1 MKKII
6 LMCLFGLMF
15 SQTELTTKVFEF
27 NSIEVSN
34 AQQELDIRGALAGY
48 GLSNIL
54 ISFYDFD
61 TSEQTDFAFYLRL
74 DDSDGPAEANI
85 IYIESRENYEGFTA
99 TLGRYIPFD
108 LNSDDI
114 IFIEPLSVWG
124 SGSFPFYGNLK
135 LAITAEFPIEDT
147 GYIEEGFDFCLVPG
161 NNLVAFPCDNP
172 VSVETA
178 IPELAQA
185 EIEQIIGAGQAA
197 TNLNGQFIGSL
208 SNFTPGAGYWF
219 KSNTDMCFNYTCAE

>member
-6 LMCLFGLMF
+6 LISLFGLMF
-15 SQTELTTKVFEF
+15 SQAKMETRVYEIEGYFTQENWYEFPLNDITNHNLNEAIVSVLLADFDYLPNYNYNQVKLANTDDFNMGNEIVVYVFP
-27 NSIEVSN
+27 NN
-34 AQQELDIRGALAGY
+34 GQQISSYGALFMTN
-48 GLSNIL
+48 SNNIL
-54 ISFYDFD
+54 KVSWN
-61 TSEQTDFAFYLRL
+61 S
-74 DDSDGPAEANI
+74 
-85 IYIESRENYEGFTA
+85 
-99 TLGRYIPFD
+99 
-108 LNSDDI
+108 SDDGAVNSQNI
-114 IFIEPLSVWG
+114 S
-124 SGSFPFYGNLK
+124 LK
-135 LAITAEFPIEDT
+135 IAITAEFPDMDT

-219 KSNTDMCFNYTCAE
+219 KSSSSMCFNYACAE

>member
-6 LMCLFGLMF
+6 LISLFSLMF
-15 SQTELTTKVFEF
+15 SQTEMTTKAFSVYVDNTNGEDIYID
-27 NSIEVSN
+27 IEQVIGS
-34 AQQELDIRGALAGY
+34 DIPY
-48 GLSNIL
+48 GN
-54 ISFYDFD
+54 ISFLKFD
-61 TSEQTDFAFYLRL
+61 GYVTDVNNTIIINIWNSEYGHSCGGYFQYTECMEGFCGTYTDVNMISHFEGDCDTLQFARL
-74 DDSDGPAEANI
+74 DGKFVGDFI
-85 IYIESRENYEGFTA
+85 I
-99 TLGRYIPFD
+99 
-108 LNSDDI
+108 
-114 IFIEPLSVWG
+114 
-124 SGSFPFYGNLK
+124 
-135 LAITAEFPIEDT
+135 AITAPFPEEDT

-219 KSNTDMCFNYTCAE
+219 KSSSSMCFNYTCAE